1 MRGGAGGNMNRLFGL
16 CFTSY
21 GSKVG
26 ARQKRRVSE
35 IHAVKTFLFC
45 FSIFVF
51 FAFFQVLKTEF
62 FPFVLL
68 GYSKERKEI

>member
-1 MRGGAGGNMNRLFGL
+1 MNRLFGL

-35 IHAVKTFLFC
+35 IHAVKTLFFYIFFLFLLFFN
-45 FSIFVF
+45 FSKLNSSSRFIGVKREKKF
-51 FAFFQVLKTEF
+51 
-62 FPFVLL
+62 
-68 GYSKERKEI
+68 RRR

>member
-1 MRGGAGGNMNRLFGL
+1 MNRLFGL

-35 IHAVKTFLFC
+35 IHAVKTLF
-45 FSIFVF
+45 FYIFFV
-51 FAFFQVLKTEF
+51 FAFFQLLKIEFF
-62 FPFVLL
+62 FPFYW
-68 GYSKERKEI
+68 GKERKEI

>member
-1 MRGGAGGNMNRLFGL
+1 MRGGGNMNRLFGL

-26 ARQKRRVSE
+26 ARHKRRVSE
-35 IHAVKTFLFC
+35 IHAVKTFLFFYFC
-45 FSIFVF
+45 FLLF
-51 FAFFQVLKTEF
+51 FKFSKLNSSS
-62 FPFVLL
+62 PLL

>member
-35 IHAVKTFLFC
+35 IHAVKTLFFYIFLFLLFFK
-45 FSIFVF
+45 FSKLNSSSRFIGVF
-51 FAFFQVLKTEF
+51 
-62 FPFVLL
+62 
-68 GYSKERKEI
+68 KERKEI

>member
-1 MRGGAGGNMNRLFGL
+1 MRGGGNMNRLFGL

-26 ARQKRRVSE
+26 ARHKRRVSE

-51 FAFFQVLKTEF
+51 FAFFFKFSKLNSSSRFIGALK
-62 FPFVLL
+62 
-68 GYSKERKEI
+68 RR

>member
-1 MRGGAGGNMNRLFGL
+1 MNRLFGL

-35 IHAVKTFLFC
+35 IHAVKTLLFYIYFFLLFFK
-45 FSIFVF
+45 FSKLNSSRLFYWGIQKREKKF
-51 FAFFQVLKTEF
+51 K
-62 FPFVLL
+62 
-68 GYSKERKEI
+68 RR